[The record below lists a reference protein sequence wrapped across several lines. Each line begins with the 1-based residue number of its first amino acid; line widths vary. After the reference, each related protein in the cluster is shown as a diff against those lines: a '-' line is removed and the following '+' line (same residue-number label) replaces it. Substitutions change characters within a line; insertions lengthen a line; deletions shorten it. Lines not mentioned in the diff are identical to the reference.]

1 MKIRIKP
8 YLRTLLKENLAYF
21 IVNVLLFIV
30 ALVFLLYNM
39 DEIPKR
45 QAKIDQLDKEI
56 SNLKDKTRLVESKGS
71 ASDKDLQN
79 YSILLNNLIPNSE
92 DYFSII
98 YALEKLSQDTGFLI
112 SNYSI
117 NLQASTGQ
125 KTKLKI
131 TGKGNKDVFLKFLE
145 KYNYGGGRFTTSDKI
160 SLANQFS
167 EGLTLDISLYNKNI
181 PINEELTGRKSNPAL
196 IQEVKKIMD
205 KVDFELKNNTE
216 DSVESYDYPK
226 KTNPF

>member
-8 YLRTLLKENLAYF
+8 YLRTLIKENLIYF
-21 IVNVLLFIV
+21 VVNMLLFIV

-45 QAKIDQLDKEI
+45 QASISLLDKEI
-56 SNLKDKTRLVESKGS
+56 SDLKNKTKILESKGS
-71 ASDKDLQN
+71 ASDEDLQN
-79 YSILLNNLIPNSE
+79 YSVLLNNLVPNTE

-98 YALEKLSQDTGFLI
+98 YALEKLSEDTGFLI
-112 SNYSI
+112 SSYSI
-117 NLQASTGQ
+117 NLQGSTGQ

-131 TGKGNKDVFLKFLE
+131 VGKGNKDAFLKFLE
-145 KYNYGGGRFTTSDKI
+145 KYNYGGGRFITSDKI

-167 EGLTLDISLYNKNI
+167 EGLTLDITLYNKNI
-181 PINEELTGRKSNPAL
+181 PINEELTGRKPNLAL

-216 DSVESYDYPK
+216 ETKESYDYPK

>member
-8 YLRTLLKENLAYF
+8 YLRTLIKENIVYF
-21 IVNVLLFIV
+21 LVNMLLFVV
-30 ALVFLLYNM
+30 ALVFLLYNI

-45 QAKIDQLDKEI
+45 QATIDQLDKEI
-56 SNLKDKTRLVESKGS
+56 SDLKNKAKLTELKGS
-71 ASDKDLQN
+71 SSDEELQN
-79 YSILLNNLIPNSE
+79 YSILLNNLVPNSE

-98 YALEKLSQDTGFLI
+98 YALEKLSQDTGFVI
-112 SNYSI
+112 SNYTI
-117 NLQASTGQ
+117 NLEASTGQ

-131 TGKGNKDVFLKFLE
+131 DGKGNKDAFLKFLE
-145 KYNYGGGRFTTSDKI
+145 KYNYGGGRYITSDKI

-167 EGLTLDISLYNKNI
+167 EGLSLDITLYNQNI
-181 PINEELTGRKSNPAL
+181 PINEELTGRKPNPAL

-205 KVDFELKNNTE
+205 KVDFTLKDNTT
-216 DSVESYDYPK
+216 DTKESYDYPK